1 MGRIKRSGVT
11 WICITQMSPAGERR
25 TLSGSTLVLPR
36 LLNSVLTL
44 ETLPTCR
51 SQLTHGKLSSLL
63 ILYQLDLIEATLQTF
78 GQTLFSTIARRG
90 KLQRVSLKLTMMIF
104 KTSETNLTF
113 VDFNSNHVS
122 NYRSNRPFQ
131 NISSCTYM
139 VTSFNIEVTNTYSD
153 KNSFRHNAVIPRG
166 AF

>member
-78 GQTLFSTIARRG
+78 GQTLSIARRG
-90 KLQRVSLKLTMMIF
+90 RLQRVSLKLMMMIC
-104 KTSETNLTF
+104 KTSWRTLKIIKKILEARWETLL
-113 VDFNSNHVS
+113 V
-122 NYRSNRPFQ
+122 
-131 NISSCTYM
+131 
-139 VTSFNIEVTNTYSD
+139 
-153 KNSFRHNAVIPRG
+153 
-166 AF
+166 